1 VNTHILISVAAAVGS
16 DSVTNSTMLAFVI
29 VAAVAIVLQTVILY
43 ALYRTMNQATQRME
57 DLAGRLESQT
67 TPVLAMA
74 NAILDDAKPKI
85 AEITSNLAE
94 STAAVREQVTSM
106 AEATNEIVDR
116 ARMQAARLDELVS
129 NTVSKIE
136 VTTDFVQHSVITPVR
151 RIHAIAQAVSAGL
164 SFLRASRA
172 SRKHERNGPGSDV
185 DEEMFI

>member
-1 VNTHILISVAAAVGS
+1 VNTIVMSTVAAAAP
-16 DSVTNSTMLAFVI
+16 DSVTNGTMLAFVI
-29 VAAVAIVLQTVILY
+29 VAAAAIVLQTLILY
-43 ALYRTMNQATQRME
+43 ALYKMMSQTTQRME
-57 DLAGRLESQT
+57 NLAGRLESQT
-67 TPVLAMA
+67 TPVLATA
-74 NAILDDAKPKI
+74 HAILDDAKPKI

-106 AEATNEIVDR
+106 AEVTGEIVDR

-164 SFLRASRA
+164 SFLRASR
-172 SRKHERNGPGSDV
+172 SRRKHERNGPGGDV

>member
-1 VNTHILISVAAAVGS
+1 VNTPIVMTI
-16 DSVTNSTMLAFVI
+16 FVV
-29 VAAVAIVLQTVILY
+29 VAAVAIVLQMVILF
-43 ALYRTMNQATQRME
+43 ALYRTMRQAAERME
-57 DLAGRLESQT
+57 SLAGRLESQT
-67 TPVLAMA
+67 TPVLVTAH
-74 NAILDDAKPKI
+74 AILDDARPKI

-106 AEATNEIVDR
+106 AEATGEIVDR

-136 VTTDFVQHSVITPVR
+136 VTTDFVQNSVISPVR

-164 SFLRASRA
+164 SFLRANRA
-172 SRKHERNGPGSDV
+172 RRKNESNGPNAGV

>member
-1 VNTHILISVAAAVGS
+1 MNTSIVMSTVVAAAA
-16 DSVTNSTMLAFVI
+16 DSVTNGTMLAFVI
-29 VAAVAIVLQTVILY
+29 VAAVAIVLQTLILY
-43 ALYRTMNQATQRME
+43 ALYKMMSQTTQRME
-57 DLAGRLESQT
+57 NLAGRLESQT
-67 TPVLAMA
+67 TPVLATA
-74 NAILDDAKPKI
+74 HAILDDAKPKI

-94 STAAVREQVTSM
+94 STAAVREQVTTM
-106 AEATNEIVDR
+106 AQATGEIVDR

-172 SRKHERNGPGSDV
+172 RHKHERNGPGGEV